1 MQENGL
7 NGHFLTSILLFFHG
21 VWCKIALIFV
31 KTLEICCIWNSKNGI
46 EYAVTFNGIESA
58 VTF

>member
-7 NGHFLTSILLFFHG
+7 NGHFHTSILLFFHG

-31 KTLEICCIWNSKNGI
+31 KTLEICCIWNSSYEKMALNMQ
-46 EYAVTFNGIESA
+46 
-58 VTF
+58 